1 MQQLSSAL
9 YIVWHRFIGPN
20 THSYSAIMFSSENEL
35 KILGKATYL
44 FLFSL
49 EVNKEYPLCLK
60 MAMSFIDFLSW
71 FWKRKLY

>member
-1 MQQLSSAL
+1 
-9 YIVWHRFIGPN
+9 
-20 THSYSAIMFSSENEL
+20 MFSSENEL

-60 MAMSFIDFLSW
+60 MAMSFIDFFVLVLEKKIILIHPFCPLPYNTIW
-71 FWKRKLY
+71 III